1 MAQKTVK
8 KTAAKT
14 ANTKAATAK
23 KAPVKKAAAAKKPV
37 AKKVAATEKLVATPA
52 PEMHTCGCGAECKC
66 GADCQCGGHCHEQK
80 SRCGFGR
87 FMKKLIITLI
97 VFALGF
103 AAAKL
108 VCCDKHHMRG
118 PRAEFVNGCLDAAS
132 VKCPK
137 LLEALPAMDINQ
149 DGCITKDEYRIVKK
163 QMRREI
169 REMDVVVEE

>member
-1 MAQKTVK
+1 MAQKPVK

-14 ANTKAATAK
+14 TTAK
-23 KAPVKKAAAAKKPV
+23 KAPVKKTVAAKKPAV
-37 AKKVAATEKLVATPA
+37 KKTVA
-52 PEMHTCGCGAECKC
+52 PEINATATQAPQVHECGCH
-66 GADCQCGGHCHEQK
+66 ADCPCGGNCHEQK
-80 SRCGFGR
+80 SHCSFGR

-97 VFALGF
+97 IFALGF

-108 VCCDKHHMRG
+108 VCCGKYNMRG
-118 PRAEFVNGCLDAAS
+118 PRAEFVNGCLDVSS

-149 DGCITKDEYRIVKK
+149 DGCVSKDEYRVVKK

-169 REMDVVVEE
+169 REMQVVVED